1 MRTLSTF
8 SMPALSA
15 LFLLASAAVPSV
27 VSAAPMPRVKA
38 SSEHETDDQEH
49 PAEAAFDGLLGSGWI
64 EGEAGTGK
72 GAWIEL
78 DLRVST
84 DIQTLSVWPG
94 NLSEGKKSYREYSRP
109 HTVTIKVDGKPVG
122 NPLRILDEVQ
132 RLDIPVGQQ
141 GRVLRLEIDEVYEG
155 FVFTDCTIS
164 ELAVNYVESKGAAQA
179 ELEEWQQSEEGLAAR
194 ESYLEELND
203 HYQKHRLA
211 EFGAPESLAWIM
223 DAAGDGSHYLRA
235 PVQKRV
241 PMGSRAQA
249 LHSDKEAIDA
259 LRKLKDA
266 NSIPAFEMAQL
277 RATGKDKAW
286 LQELVE
292 IFYAYQELIGGG
304 NPNVS
309 YWGETGWSEGALQSF
324 GEPIPVAIDRFGS
337 VYVADVGNNR
347 VQRFAQDG
355 RPDRVWGGDPDIA
368 DTWFGRGRPWYVS
381 GSAPGDGPGQFHNP
395 IAIELIPEKEMD
407 LIAIMDAERRVQ
419 IFDPEGNQLIGW
431 NLNTDREV
439 EPGLGGEGHLAYMAS
454 KGLLYAFFGSEAI
467 AFDIH
472 GQEILRFD
480 IEDGTPNDVL
490 VYKNKFLL
498 VYRDAIIRYE
508 ADGFRDRQMWDMDD
522 FDQGYEDVDLAM
534 DEEGAVWAVTDTG
547 RAFKF
552 KRPGKLD
559 FQVDISEYS
568 FEHPRFCVH
577 DGLLHV
583 TDRDQIFVI
592 DALQLRIDE
601 EEAALQ
607 EAEEAAMREAMEDE
621 E

>member
-1 MRTLSTF
+1 MRS
-8 SMPALSA
+8 PALFAPAVLA
-15 LFLLASAAVPSV
+15 LLTAAMGPALAE
-27 VSAAPMPRVKA
+27 AAPVAKAKA
-38 SSEHETDDQEH
+38 SSEHESGGVEYQVEL
-49 PAEAAFDGLLGSGWI
+49 AFDGLLGTGWI
-64 EGEAGTGK
+64 EGEAGAGK
-72 GAWIEL
+72 GAWLEL
-78 DLRVST
+78 DLRAST
-84 DIQTLSVWPG
+84 QIDSLSLWPG

-109 HTVTIKVDGKPVG
+109 HTITIKLDGKPLG
-122 NPLRILDEVQ
+122 NPMRILDEVQ

-141 GRVLRLEIDEVYEG
+141 ARTVRIEIDEVYEG

-164 ELAVNYVESKGAAQA
+164 ELAINYAESKGAAQM
-179 ELEEWQQSEEGLAAR
+179 ELEEWEQSDEGKTAYQDYID
-194 ESYLEELND
+194 ELEG
-203 HYQKHRLA
+203 HYQAHKRA

-223 DAAGDGSHYLRA
+223 DAAADGAHYLRA

-241 PMGSRAQA
+241 AMGSRAQA
-249 LHSDKEAIDA
+249 LHSDKEAIDT

-277 RATGKDKAW
+277 RATGNDKAW
-286 LQELVE
+286 LEELVE

-304 NPNVS
+304 NPNVP
-309 YWGETGWSEGALQSF
+309 YWGDTGWSEGALQSF
-324 GEPIPVAIDRFGS
+324 GEPIPIVVDRFGS

-347 VQRFAQDG
+347 VQRFADNG
-355 RPDRVWGGDPDIA
+355 RPDRVWGGPPDIA

-395 IAIELIPEKEMD
+395 IAVELIPEKEMD
-407 LIAIMDAERRVQ
+407 LIAILDAERRVQ
-419 IFDPEGNQLIGW
+419 IFDPDGNQLIGW
-431 NLNTDREV
+431 HLNTEREV
-439 EPGLGGEGHLAYMAS
+439 EPALGGEGHLAWLPGKS
-454 KGLLYAFFGSEAI
+454 LLYAFFGSEAI

-480 IEDGTPNDVL
+480 IDEGTPNDVL

-498 VYRDAIIRYE
+498 VYRDAIVRYE

-534 DEEGAVWAVTDTG
+534 DEEGAIWAVTDTG

-552 KRPGKLD
+552 KRPGKLE

-568 FEHPRFCVH
+568 LEHPRFCVR
-577 DGLLHV
+577 DGLLHA
-583 TDRDQIFVI
+583 TDRDRIIVI
-592 DALQLRIDE
+592 DALQAKLDE
-601 EEAALQ
+601 EEAALR

>member
-1 MRTLSTF
+1 MRTLALIA
-8 SMPALSA
+8 PAATALLLSVGVP
-15 LFLLASAAVPSV
+15 AAAY
-27 VSAAPMPRVKA
+27 AAPAPRVKA
-38 SSEHETDDQEH
+38 SSVHKTDDTEY
-49 PAEAAFDGLLGSGWI
+49 PAELAFDGLLGSVWL
-64 EGEAGTGK
+64 EGEQGAGK

-78 DLRVST
+78 DLRTSTAISSVS
-84 DIQTLSVWPG
+84 LWPG

-109 HTVTIKVDGKPVG
+109 HTISVTLDGKPLG
-122 NPLRILDEVQ
+122 NPIRILDEAQ
-132 RLDIPVGQQ
+132 RLDIPVDQQ
-141 GRVLRLEIDEVYEG
+141 GKVLRITIDEVYEG
-155 FVFTDCTIS
+155 FVFTDCAIS
-164 ELAVNYVESKGAAQA
+164 ELAIDYVESKGSAQE
-179 ELEEWQQSEEGLAAR
+179 ELEEYLASEEGQTAR
-194 ESYLEELND
+194 QDWLDELD
-203 HYQKHRLA
+203 AQYQTHKRA
-211 EFGAPESLAWIM
+211 EFGAPASLAWIM
-223 DAAGDGSHYLRA
+223 DAAGDGAHWLRE

-277 RATGKDKAW
+277 RATGDDRAW
-286 LQELVE
+286 LEELVE

-304 NPNVS
+304 NPNVP
-309 YWGETGWSEGALQSF
+309 YWGETGWAEGAMQSF
-324 GEPIPVAIDRFGS
+324 GEPIPVVVDRFGS

-347 VQRFAQDG
+347 VQRFAENG
-355 RPDRVWGGDPDIA
+355 RPDRVWGGSPDIA

-395 IAIELIPEKEMD
+395 IAVELIPEKEMD

-419 IFDPEGNQLIGW
+419 IFDPDGNQLIGW
-431 NLNTDREV
+431 HLNTNREV
-439 EPGLGGEGHLAYMAS
+439 EPALGGEGHLAWLDS

-472 GQEILRFD
+472 GQELLRFD
-480 IEDGTPNDVL
+480 ITDGTPNDVL
-490 VYKNKFLL
+490 AYKGKFLL
-498 VYRDAIIRYE
+498 VYRDAVVRYE
-508 ADGFRDRQMWDMDD
+508 ADGFRDRIMWDMDD
-522 FDQGYEDVDLAM
+522 FDQGYEDVDLAL
-534 DEEGAVWAVTDTG
+534 DEEGRIWAVTDTG

-552 KRPGKLD
+552 KRPGKLE

-568 FEHPRFCVH
+568 LEHPRFCVR
-577 DGLLHV
+577 DGLLHA
-583 TDRDQIFVI
+583 TDRDRIIVI
-592 DALQLRIDE
+592 DALQKRMDE